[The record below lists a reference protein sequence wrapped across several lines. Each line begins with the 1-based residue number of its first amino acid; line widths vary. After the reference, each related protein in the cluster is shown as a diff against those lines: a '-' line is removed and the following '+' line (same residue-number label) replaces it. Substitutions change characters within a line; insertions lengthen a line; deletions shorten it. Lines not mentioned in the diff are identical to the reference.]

1 MNDYLE
7 QNYQNQIFQ
16 SFAKNINDESQKI
29 TNSSSK
35 KENIEFTFKKLI
47 FGSNR
52 NKDMGKDIENNIYSK
67 NDKNIKQS
75 GHFFNEIKN
84 ESKYKQ
90 LLKNDNGKN
99 NLIKPLFKIV
109 DHKNIKIKKIKKLK
123 INKINKKIFIKTLEN
138 IEKSRMTTI
147 GTNYL
152 KRDFNLDSKN
162 DKDGQGKNQINS
174 TTYINN
180 TNNISNITN
189 FNNNSKFIINFVTQ
203 APINT
208 FLEISHD
215 SHFENNENKNENA
228 NPNKEN
234 INLNSKKEN
243 YKTNNIKVN
252 DYDII
257 FNKNKKI
264 PDKIYNNNTIMSKD
278 EEKNNTS
285 NVNLNTIHT
294 NKTRNNP
301 KNKKEKY
308 DKNISFDIVKSEYK
322 ELKQKIFENKIKKK
336 TYKANKG
343 YIKKNNQ
350 EKKMCTNKS
359 SVCNKR
365 MNKFNQMSLSTTTY
379 FKKNIKQKPIKNLK
393 INKISFISSYNS
405 YNNESDLFNTHR
417 RMKSIASNYL
427 SK

>member
-1 MNDYLE
+1 
-7 QNYQNQIFQ
+7 
-16 SFAKNINDESQKI
+16 
-29 TNSSSK
+29 
-35 KENIEFTFKKLI
+35 
-47 FGSNR
+47 
-52 NKDMGKDIENNIYSK
+52 MGKDIENNIYSK

-162 DKDGQGKNQINS
+162 DKAGQDKHQINS

-343 YIKKNNQ
+343 FLKKINP

>member
-1 MNDYLE
+1 
-7 QNYQNQIFQ
+7 
-16 SFAKNINDESQKI
+16 
-29 TNSSSK
+29 
-35 KENIEFTFKKLI
+35 
-47 FGSNR
+47 
-52 NKDMGKDIENNIYSK
+52 
-67 NDKNIKQS
+67 
-75 GHFFNEIKN
+75 
-84 ESKYKQ
+84 
-90 LLKNDNGKN
+90 
-99 NLIKPLFKIV
+99 
-109 DHKNIKIKKIKKLK
+109 
-123 INKINKKIFIKTLEN
+123 
-138 IEKSRMTTI
+138 MTTI

-162 DKDGQGKNQINS
+162 DKAGQDKHQINS

-343 YIKKNNQ
+343 FLKKINP

>member
-7 QNYQNQIFQ
+7 ENYQNQIFQ
-16 SFAKNINDESQKI
+16 SFAKNINDEPQKV

-47 FGSNR
+47 FGSNK
-52 NKDMGKDIENNIYSK
+52 NKEMEKEFENNIYSK

-90 LLKNDNGKN
+90 LLKNDKGKN
-99 NLIKPLFKIV
+99 NLIKPLFKFIE
-109 DHKNIKIKKIKKLK
+109 HKKIKLKRLK

-138 IEKSRMTTI
+138 MQKSRMTTI

-152 KRDFNLDSKN
+152 KRDFNFNSKN
-162 DKDGQGKNQINS
+162 DKKAQGNNQINS

-203 APINT
+203 TPLNT

-215 SHFENNENKNENA
+215 SHFENNDNKNENV
-228 NPNKEN
+228 NSNKEN
-234 INLNSKKEN
+234 INLNINKDN
-243 YKTNNIKVN
+243 YKIDNNKVN
-252 DYDII
+252 DYERI

-264 PDKIYNNNTIMSKD
+264 PDKIYNKDSINLIMNKD
-278 EEKNNTS
+278 EEKKNS
-285 NVNLNTIHT
+285 LNVNLNTIHT
-294 NKTRNNP
+294 TKTRNKP

-322 ELKQKIFENKIKKK
+322 ELKQKIFENKLKK
-336 TYKANKG
+336 KANKLNKG
-343 YIKKNNQ
+343 YLIKNNP
-350 EKKMCTNKS
+350 EKKMSTNKS
-359 SVCNKR
+359 SICNKR
-365 MNKFNQMSLSTTTY
+365 MNKFNQANLSTTTY
-379 FKKNIKQKPIKNLK
+379 FKKNIRQKAIKNLK

-405 YNNESDLFNTHR
+405 FNNENDLFNTHR

>member
-162 DKDGQGKNQINS
+162 DKAGQGENQINS

-336 TYKANKG
+336 AYKLNKG
-343 YIKKNNQ
+343 YITKINP
-350 EKKMCTNKS
+350 EKKMSTNKS

>member
-7 QNYQNQIFQ
+7 ENYQNQIFQ

-29 TNSSSK
+29 TNSSSQ

-52 NKDMGKDIENNIYSK
+52 NKDMEKDSENNIYSK

-90 LLKNDNGKN
+90 LLKNDKGKN
-99 NLIKPLFKIV
+99 NLIKPLFKFK
-109 DHKNIKIKKIKKLK
+109 DHKNIKIKKVK
-123 INKINKKIFIKTLEN
+123 INKINKKIFIKTLQN
-138 IEKSRMTTI
+138 IQKSRMTTI

-152 KRDFNLDSKN
+152 KRDFNLDNKN
-162 DKDGQGKNQINS
+162 DKCSKSNNQINA

-203 APINT
+203 TPINT

-215 SHFENNENKNENA
+215 SHFENNENKNEIV
-228 NPNKEN
+228 NKEN
-234 INLNSKKEN
+234 INLNNNKEN
-243 YKTNNIKVN
+243 YKSNNIKVN
-252 DYDII
+252 EYEII

-264 PDKIYNNNTIMSKD
+264 PDKIINNTIMKKD
-278 EEKNNTS
+278 EEKKNSS
-285 NVNLNTIHT
+285 NVNLNTINT
-294 NKTRNNP
+294 NKTRNKV

-308 DKNISFDIVKSEYK
+308 DKNISFDIVKNEYK

-336 TYKANKG
+336 AHKINKG
-343 YIKKNNQ
+343 YITKINPEQ
-350 EKKMCTNKS
+350 KMSTNKS
-359 SVCNKR
+359 SVCSKR
-365 MNKFNQMSLSTTTY
+365 MNKFNQISLSTTTY
-379 FKKNIKQKPIKNLK
+379 FKNNIKQKPIKNLK
-393 INKISFISSYNS
+393 INKISFINSYNS
-405 YNNESDLFNTHR
+405 FSNESDLSHR

>member
-1 MNDYLE
+1 MNDYIE
-7 QNYQNQIFQ
+7 DNYQNQIFQ

-35 KENIEFTFKKLI
+35 KENAEFTFKKLI
-47 FGSNR
+47 FGSNK
-52 NKDMGKDIENNIYSK
+52 NKDMEKEIENNIYSK

-90 LLKNDNGKN
+90 LLKNDNGKH
-99 NLIKPLFKIV
+99 NLIKPLFKFI
-109 DHKNIKIKKIKKLK
+109 DHKNIKIKKLK

-138 IEKSRMTTI
+138 IQKSRMTTI

-162 DKDGQGKNQINS
+162 DKDSQCNNQINS

-203 APINT
+203 TPINT

-228 NPNKEN
+228 NKEN
-234 INLNSKKEN
+234 INMNMNSNKEN
-243 YKTNNIKVN
+243 FKTNNIKVN
-252 DYDII
+252 DYEII
-257 FNKNKKI
+257 FNKNNKI
-264 PDKIYNNNTIMSKD
+264 QDKIYNNTIRIKD
-278 EEKNNTS
+278 EERKNSS
-285 NVNLNTIHT
+285 NVNLNTIQA
-294 NKTRNNP
+294 NKTRNKP

-308 DKNISFDIVKSEYK
+308 DKNISFDIVKNEYK

-336 TYKANKG
+336 TYKVNKG
-343 YIKKNNQ
+343 YITKINP
-350 EKKMCTNKS
+350 EKKMSTNKS
-359 SVCNKR
+359 SICNKR
-365 MNKFNQMSLSTTTY
+365 MNKFNQTSLSTTTY
-379 FKKNIKQKPIKNLK
+379 FKKNIKHKPIKNLK
-393 INKISFISSYNS
+393 INKISFISFYNS
-405 YNNESDLFNTHR
+405 FSNESHLFNTHR
-417 RMKSIASNYL
+417 RMKSIASHYL

>member
-7 QNYQNQIFQ
+7 ENYQNQIFQ
-16 SFAKNINDESQKI
+16 SFAKNINDEPQKV

-47 FGSNR
+47 FGSNK
-52 NKDMGKDIENNIYSK
+52 NKEMEKEFENNIYSK

-90 LLKNDNGKN
+90 LLKNDKGKN
-99 NLIKPLFKIV
+99 NLIKPLFKFIE
-109 DHKNIKIKKIKKLK
+109 HKKIKLKRLK

-138 IEKSRMTTI
+138 MQKSRMTTI

-152 KRDFNLDSKN
+152 KRDFNFNSKN
-162 DKDGQGKNQINS
+162 DKKTQGNNQINS

-203 APINT
+203 TPLNT

-215 SHFENNENKNENA
+215 SYFENNENKNENT
-228 NPNKEN
+228 NSNKEN
-234 INLNSKKEN
+234 INLNSNKEN
-243 YKTNNIKVN
+243 IKANNIKVN
-252 DYDII
+252 DYEII

-264 PDKIYNNNTIMSKD
+264 PDKIYNNTIMSKV
-278 EEKNNTS
+278 EEKKNSS
-285 NVNLNTIHT
+285 NMNLNTIHT

-308 DKNISFDIVKSEYK
+308 DKNISFDIVKNEYK

-336 TYKANKG
+336 AYKLNKG
-343 YIKKNNQ
+343 YITKINP
-350 EKKMCTNKS
+350 EKKMSTNKS

-365 MNKFNQMSLSTTTY
+365 MNKFNQTSLSTTTY

-405 YNNESDLFNTHR
+405 FNNESDLFNTHR

>member
-1 MNDYLE
+1 MNDELE
-7 QNYQNQIFQ
+7 EHYQNQIFQ
-16 SFAKNINDESQKI
+16 SFAKNFNDESQKI

-47 FGSNR
+47 FGSNK
-52 NKDMGKDIENNIYSK
+52 NKEVEKECENNIYSK

-99 NLIKPLFKIV
+99 NLIKPLFKFI
-109 DHKNIKIKKIKKLK
+109 DHKNVKIKKLK
-123 INKINKKIFIKTLEN
+123 INKISKRIFIKTLEN
-138 IEKSRMTTI
+138 IQKTRMTTI

-162 DKDGQGKNQINS
+162 DKTSQGNNQINA

-203 APINT
+203 TPLNT

-215 SHFENNENKNENA
+215 SHFENNENKNENTNA
-228 NPNKEN
+228 NKEN
-234 INLNSKKEN
+234 INLNSNKEN
-243 YKTNNIKVN
+243 IKANNIKVN
-252 DYDII
+252 DYELI

-264 PDKIYNNNTIMSKD
+264 PDKNYSNSIMSKD
-278 EEKNNTS
+278 EEKKNNS
-285 NVNLNTIHT
+285 NVNLNTIHS
-294 NKTRNNP
+294 NKTRNKP

-308 DKNISFDIVKSEYK
+308 DKNISFDIVKNEYK

-336 TYKANKG
+336 ANKLNKG
-343 YIKKNNQ
+343 YLTKINP
-350 EKKMCTNKS
+350 EKKMSTNKS
-359 SVCNKR
+359 SVSNKR
-365 MNKFNQMSLSTTTY
+365 MSKINQTSLSTTTY
-379 FKKNIKQKPIKNLK
+379 FKKKIKQKPIKNLK

-405 YNNESDLFNTHR
+405 FNNENDLINTHR

>member
-1 MNDYLE
+1 MNDDLE
-7 QNYQNQIFQ
+7 ENYQNQIFQ

-99 NLIKPLFKIV
+99 NLIKPLFKFI
-109 DHKNIKIKKIKKLK
+109 DHKNIKIKKLK

-138 IEKSRMTTI
+138 IQKSRMTTI

-152 KRDFNLDSKN
+152 KRDFNLDNKN
-162 DKDGQGKNQINS
+162 DKTSQGNNQINA

-203 APINT
+203 TPLNT

-215 SHFENNENKNENA
+215 SHFENNENKNENTNA
-228 NPNKEN
+228 NKEN
-234 INLNSKKEN
+234 INLNSNKEN
-243 YKTNNIKVN
+243 IKANNIKVN
-252 DYDII
+252 DYEII

-264 PDKIYNNNTIMSKD
+264 PDKIYNNTIMSKD
-278 EEKNNTS
+278 EEKKNSS

-294 NKTRNNP
+294 NKTRNKP

-308 DKNISFDIVKSEYK
+308 DKNISFDIVKNEYK

-336 TYKANKG
+336 AYKLNKG
-343 YIKKNNQ
+343 YITKINP
-350 EKKMCTNKS
+350 EKKMSTNKS

-365 MNKFNQMSLSTTTY
+365 MNKFNQTSLSTTTY

-405 YNNESDLFNTHR
+405 FNNESDLFNTHR